1 MYENIAA
8 ISTANGTGG
17 VAIIRI
23 SGKNSLNTALKMFK
37 PAANV
42 KRIMPNYMY
51 SGNIIGDGF
60 EDYGFMVYFK
70 APRSFTGEDIVEFHC
85 HGGVRI
91 ARGIL
96 KKVLSSGARA
106 AERGEFTRRAFLNG
120 KLSLASAEGMAD
132 MINAESLALVRAG
145 SMMYFEKLTAQVR
158 ELQDGLKDVL
168 ARSAVEIDYPEE
180 DSDGVDFA
188 EISKKIKSLQQSVAA
203 LIKTYIGGKKL
214 KSGVTVAICG
224 KPNAGK
230 SSLLNALLGYDK
242 AIVSSQAGTTRDI
255 VEGEIEINGVKYILT
270 DTAGI
275 REQAGEIESIGI
287 ERAKNAIISADVVL
301 SVTDG
306 SGEADI
312 PREFSGKKFTVFNKC
327 DKVKPSGCYD
337 VAVSA
342 KTGAGIEELK
352 EKLAQTGAVEYAS
365 DKVFIIE
372 ERHYDALSRAAEFL
386 KSAADNIG
394 SYTLDLITVDLKEA
408 WSALGEIT
416 GETANEEIISTVFAK
431 FCVGK

>member
-8 ISTANGTGG
+8 VSTANGTGG

-188 EISKKIKSLQQSVAA
+188 EISKKIKSLQQSVSA

-287 ERAKNAIISADVVL
+287 ERAKNAIVSADVVL

-312 PREFSGKKFTVFNKC
+312 SREFSGKKFTVFNKC